1 MASPSAASAIDAPAT
16 LVFLHAHPDDEALFT
31 SGTMARA
38 AAEGHRVILIVATS
52 GDQGLA
58 AGSYGTGS
66 ELAAVRLEELA
77 ASARALGV
85 TRTVLLGY
93 GDSGL
98 LGDAPVVEDQ
108 AVPFVRA
115 NLDEAAQRVADVLRD
130 ENADVI
136 TTYDPAGGYGHPDH
150 RMVHSVGARAAELA
164 DTPVVLEATVPRDT
178 IARAVRLAT
187 RVYRF
192 PPQFDPTTF
201 ERAFTPR
208 AEITHRVN
216 VTDYLDAK
224 RESMAAHVSQSTA
237 DGSERTLAAFMR
249 LPRPIYRLAFRREWY
264 VQRPLGT
271 GVPPSLFTPVR

>member
-1 MASPSAASAIDAPAT
+1 M
-16 LVFLHAHPDDEALFT
+16 
-31 SGTMARA
+31 
-38 AAEGHRVILIVATS
+38 ILIVATS

-224 RESMAAHVSQSTA
+224 RESMAA
-237 DGSERTLAAFMR
+237 FMR

>member
-1 MASPSAASAIDAPAT
+1 MAPPSAASDSDAPAT

-38 AAEGHRVILIVATS
+38 AAEGHRVVLIVATS

-66 ELAAVRLEELA
+66 DLASVRLEELA
-77 ASARALGV
+77 ESAQVLGV
-85 TRTVLLGY
+85 ARTVLLGY

-98 LGDAPVVEDQ
+98 LGDAPVVEGQ
-108 AVPFVRA
+108 QVPFVQA
-115 NLDEAAQRVADVLRD
+115 PIDEAAARVGEVLR
-130 ENADVI
+130 EESARVI

-150 RMVHSVGARAAELA
+150 RKVHEVGARAAA
-164 DTPVVLEATVPRDT
+164 MAGTPVVLEATVPRDT

-216 VTDYLDAK
+216 VTDFLDVK
-224 RESMAAHVSQSTA
+224 RASMAAHVSQSTA
-237 DGSERTLAAFMR
+237 DDSERTLAAFLR
-249 LPRPIYRLAFRREWY
+249 LPRPLYRLAFRREWY
-264 VQRPLGT
+264 VQRPLGSAA
-271 GVPPSLFTPVR
+271 PPSLFTRVR